1 MKKRPQINFSHLDI
15 ENNNVFTFSFATFV
29 GMLYTGLFYV
39 GLRGK
44 EPWTFKHD
52 HIDAETLE
60 AKEKFKPIE
69 YPRPDGEVTFDL
81 LSSVAL
87 TGT

>member
-1 MKKRPQINFSHLDI
+1 
-15 ENNNVFTFSFATFV
+15 
-29 GMLYTGLFYV
+29 MLYTGVFYV

-52 HIDAETLE
+52 NIDAESLE

>member
-1 MKKRPQINFSHLDI
+1 
-15 ENNNVFTFSFATFV
+15 
-29 GMLYTGLFYV
+29 MLYTGIFYV

-60 AKEKFKPIE
+60 AKEKYKPIE

-87 TGT
+87 TGMFYFTKKYLINLFICNF